1 MAYCTVEEVFA
12 MFKEDALNTLAG
24 TDYIEDPEERRKV
37 LTPYV
42 VSANEDA
49 DAEINGYLNKRYE
62 VPFRTVPKVICKYS
76 KDIAVYNLASRS
88 GIDEGEREKT
98 ILNRYNAAIRFLEN
112 VAKGIVEI
120 GEGAKGENPADKQ
133 AGFAVRSQERIFT
146 RSSMKGW

>member
-37 LTPYV
+37 LMPYV
-42 VSANEDA
+42 VSAIEDA

-62 VPFRTVPKVICKYS
+62 VPFRIVPKVICKYS

>member
-37 LTPYV
+37 LMPYV
-42 VSANEDA
+42 VSAIEDA

-76 KDIAVYNLASRS
+76 KDIAVYNLASR
-88 GIDEGEREKT
+88 R
-98 ILNRYNAAIRFLEN
+98 R
-112 VAKGIVEI
+112 
-120 GEGAKGENPADKQ
+120 KGENDPEQ
-133 AGFAVRSQERIFT
+133 I
-146 RSSMKGW
+146 